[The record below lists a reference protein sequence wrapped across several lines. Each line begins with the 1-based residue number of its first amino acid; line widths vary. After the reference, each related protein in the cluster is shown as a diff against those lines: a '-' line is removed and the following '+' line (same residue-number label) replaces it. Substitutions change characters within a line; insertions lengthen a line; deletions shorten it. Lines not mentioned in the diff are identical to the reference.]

1 MSATREPH
9 DTDRGLRKVRRLTVV
24 VDERANTDPDAAVAE
39 QNAVAASD
47 APDRASVR
55 AQGPLLAVSGLCG
68 GAGATT
74 LAYLIAA
81 HAAREGPG
89 PVLVADTGGP
99 SGGLSCYSGVTAP
112 RSLTDAAEYVASGL
126 PTGQLVATTDDGLRV
141 LAAGAAVHA
150 GVRAR
155 RRRTAARSRP
165 RAVRAD
171 RGRLRHAGPGGRPGG
186 AREGV
191 TRGLG
196 AARHRQRRASRPARA
211 RGGKPMPV
219 RPRADRRPPRRTCP
233 QDGRARA
240 QAAGGASSGRTRPV
254 SQPSRPG
261 SRSARPCARARR
273 RCRCRRSRGHSA
285 GERLV
290 APAGSHVARRPTRR
304 RCPRI
309 QRSQWVPAA

>member
-99 SGGLSCYSGVTAP
+99 SGGLSCYAGVTAP

-141 LAAGAAVHA
+141 LAAGPQFTLECARDGVELLLDHA
-150 GVRAR
+150 RGRYALTVVDCGTLAREADQVALAKASHVAWVLPATGSGVRRAR
-155 RRRTAARSRP
+155 RVLEAANPCPSGRELIVARHDERAPRTA
-165 RAVRAD
+165 VRELK
-171 RGRLRHAGPGGRPGG
+171 RLAEH
-186 AREGV
+186 
-191 TRGLG
+191 
-196 AARHRQRRASRPARA
+196 RRAALVLFPSLPDLAVGQLDRA
-211 RGGKPMPV
+211 LELAQVSLQAIAG
-219 RPRADRRPPRRTCP
+219 AL
-233 QDGRARA
+233 GR
-240 QAAGGASSGRTRPV
+240 
-254 SQPSRPG
+254 
-261 SRSARPCARARR
+261 
-273 RCRCRRSRGHSA
+273 
-285 GERLV
+285 
-290 APAGSHVARRPTRR
+290 
-304 RCPRI
+304 
-309 QRSQWVPAA
+309 